1 MFKTI
6 KKYHI
11 LLWAHQFQFICG
23 TYPIV
28 RISSSKLLMILH
40 AYRLVENTFGAN
52 MATFQRF
59 QFQLKIK
66 SIENQFQFNCRTSS
80 IVQISSLKLSLS
92 PHAYGQVTITNIWC
106 QTGFF
111 WIVLFHLW
119 FKTIGKKQ
127 ISI

>member
-1 MFKTI
+1 M
-6 KKYHI
+6 
-11 LLWAHQFQFICG
+11 
-23 TYPIV
+23 
-28 RISSSKLLMILH
+28 SSSVSIYLWDISNCTNFIFETAYILH

-66 SIENQFQFNCRTSS
+66 SIENQFQFNYGTSS

-106 QTGFF
+106 QTG
-111 WIVLFHLW
+111 LF
-119 FKTIGKKQ
+119 
-127 ISI
+127 